1 MKILRDIMLLLKIC
15 LITKNNQINEVL
27 YEVFILYMVQT
38 YLYCIKKLFKILTF
52 LSFFFFKNF

>member
-27 YEVFILYMVQT
+27 YEVFILYMV
-38 YLYCIKKLFKILTF
+38 
-52 LSFFFFKNF
+52 